1 MQIEH
6 LEEFVLLVETRS
18 FSEAAKL
25 VHITQ
30 PAFSKHIKAVEQEVG
45 ADLVKREGG
54 ALELTSEGESLYRD
68 ALSLVDLYQ
77 NALRRIHDI
86 RDNTRPVV
94 SVGYFYE
101 AAKPLL
107 APMRQWY
114 KKNRPAVLLNMKS
127 RDIDELWHD
136 FQTKGFDAIIAPI
149 VNPALVSGYESMR
162 LYSVPLL
169 CAVHWSHPLS
179 ALDAVAPEMLASEN
193 LNVPDPQKWPLI
205 SNYVESRLG
214 GTRAWREA
222 SHAVESNTLFDLIE
236 SNSAVAIVAGYN
248 KYVHTKGVSYIPLDD
263 PRQPSIDVALLWPSS
278 QRDDVERIEVV
289 EDLRCALGESA
300 SLLSF

>member
-6 LEEFVLLVETRS
+6 LEEFVLLVETRN

-30 PAFSKHIKAVEQEVG
+30 PAFSKHIKAIEQEVG
-45 ADLVKREGG
+45 AELVKREGG
-54 ALELTSEGESLYRD
+54 VLELTSEGESLYRD
-68 ALSLVDLYQ
+68 ALSIVDQYQ
-77 NALRRIHDI
+77 NALRRVHDI
-86 RDNTRPVV
+86 RDNTRKVV

-114 KKNRPAVLLNMKS
+114 KKNRPAMLLNVKS

-136 FQTKGFDAIIAPI
+136 LQTKGFDAIIAP
-149 VNPALVSGYESMR
+149 VADPALASICDGVK
-162 LYSVPLL
+162 LYSAPLL

-179 ALDAVAPEMLASEN
+179 VMEAIAPDMLAGEH
-193 LNVPDPQKWPLI
+193 LNIPDPQKWPLI
-205 SNYVESRLG
+205 SNYIESRLG
-214 GTRAWREA
+214 KTRAWREA

-236 SNSAVAIVAGYN
+236 NNAAVAIVAGYN
-248 KYVHTKGVSYIPLDD
+248 KYVHTKGITYIPLDD
-263 PRQPSIDVALLWPSS
+263 PHQPAIDVSLLWLATVH
-278 QRDDVERIEVV
+278 DDPERAEVLN
-289 EDLRCALGESA
+289 DLRHALSEGI
-300 SLLSF
+300 SLFSF